1 MSDGKNFTMSLN
13 EILFSLTL
21 QIMGVMM
28 IYIKWMFCPTKT
40 KEAHMRAW
48 KTEHCEKIENCI
60 NEYRAEYRITPS
72 NREISRQTGI
82 PTTTV
87 DRYLKHM
94 TELGIL
100 EYDSTRRITTRE
112 DRKRSRINDRI
123 PLVGH
128 IACGTPMLAEE
139 NIEEYISLPDSLIGK
154 GDFFALRAEGQSMID
169 AGICNGD
176 IVLIRQQED
185 AQPGQIIAAL
195 VDEETAT
202 LKRYRPKPDLHLVE
216 LEPANPEYK
225 TQVIDLEQRPFS
237 IQGIAVMIIR
247 RLEN

>member
-1 MSDGKNFTMSLN
+1 M
-13 EILFSLTL
+13 
-21 QIMGVMM
+21 
-28 IYIKWMFCPTKT
+28 
-40 KEAHMRAW
+40 
-48 KTEHCEKIENCI
+48 
-60 NEYRAEYRITPS
+60 
-72 NREISRQTGI
+72 
-82 PTTTV
+82 
-87 DRYLKHM
+87 
-94 TELGIL
+94 
-100 EYDSTRRITTRE
+100 
-112 DRKRSRINDRI
+112 
-123 PLVGH
+123 
-128 IACGTPMLAEE
+128 
-139 NIEEYISLPDSLIGK
+139 PDSLIGK